1 VDARPEAGHDDQREP
16 GMPSLKDLRNRIASV
31 KATQKITKAMQ
42 MVAAAKLRRAQSAA
56 EAARPYAGRMAQV
69 LGNLAAGI
77 VPGPET
83 PRLLSGTGSDRL
95 HLLVICTAERGL
107 CGPFNSAIA
116 RLARDHINRLLGD
129 GKDVKLICV
138 GKKGFDILR
147 RQFGDR
153 IVDVVDLR
161 GARQLGFE
169 HADLIAQKVLERF
182 ENGEFDVATLFY
194 SRFKSVIS
202 QIPTAQQIIPAQIE
216 AGGAAGAGEAVYE
229 YEPSESEI
237 LGALLPR
244 NLTVQIFRALLE
256 NAASE
261 QGARMTAM
269 DNATRNAGD
278 MIRRQTLTYNRTRQ
292 AMITKELI
300 EIISGAEAL

>member
-1 VDARPEAGHDDQREP
+1 
-16 GMPSLKDLRNRIASV
+16 MPSLKDLRNRIASV

-56 EAARPYAGRMAQV
+56 EAARPYAQHMGQV
-69 LGNLAAGI
+69 LGNLASGF

-83 PRLLSGTGSDRL
+83 PRLLAGTGQDRV
-95 HLLVICTAERGL
+95 HLLVVCTAERGL
-107 CGPFNSAIA
+107 CGAFNSSIA
-116 RLARDHINRLLGD
+116 RLARDHANRLLAD
-129 GKDVKLICV
+129 GKDVKIICV
-138 GKKGFDILR
+138 GKKGYDILR
-147 RQFGDR
+147 RQFANR
-153 IVDVVDLR
+153 IIDFVDLR

-169 HADLIAQKVLERF
+169 HADMVAQKILERF

-194 SRFKSVIS
+194 SRFKSIIA
-202 QIPTAQQIIPAQIE
+202 QIPTAQQIIPAE
-216 AGGAAGAGEAVYE
+216 VGTGGSPDGEAVYE
-229 YEPSESEI
+229 YEPGENEI
-237 LGALLPR
+237 LESLLPR

-261 QGARMTAM
+261 QGARMSAM

-278 MIRRQTLTYNRTRQ
+278 MIKKQTTLYNRTRQ
-292 AMITKELI
+292 AQITKELI